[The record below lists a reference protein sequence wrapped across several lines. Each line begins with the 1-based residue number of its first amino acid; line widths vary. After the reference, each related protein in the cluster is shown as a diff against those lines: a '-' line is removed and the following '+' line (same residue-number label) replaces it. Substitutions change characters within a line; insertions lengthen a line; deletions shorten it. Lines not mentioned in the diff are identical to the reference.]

1 MKYEFTEETITF
13 GDVECRRIV
22 ACKDFGDVKKGDLG
36 GYIADGS
43 TLSQSGTCWIYED
56 SKVGNGCHV
65 FSNAKVRD
73 SKIQG
78 TALLGNCELVDSV
91 LCGNSLSRINIS
103 DNAYVCDSVIYENVS
118 ISGDAVVYKS
128 IINANSMISDN
139 ARVYS
144 STFEKRAFITG
155 NSLINLVECTGD
167 FSIGGDSSITNSKLE
182 SLSGIIS
189 DNLHIR
195 YSTIVGRFDIFNGC
209 HRIYDSIVDISRHDV
224 SYLDHDI
231 IGMQPAA
238 TQNKYYRN

>member
-1 MKYEFTEETITF
+1 MKYEFTEETCTF

-43 TLSQSGTCWIYED
+43 TLSQSGTSWIYAD
-56 SKVGNGCHV
+56 SKVGNGCHI
-65 FSNAKVRD
+65 FSNAKVRN
-73 SKIQG
+73 SKIRG

-91 LCGNSLSRINIS
+91 VFANSLTRINIS

-128 IINANSMISDN
+128 IINANSMICDN
-139 ARVYS
+139 ARVYC
-144 STFEKRAFITG
+144 STLEKRAFITG
-155 NSLINLVECTGD
+155 NALVNLVECTGE
-167 FSIGGDSSITNSKLE
+167 FSIGGNSSITNSKLE

-195 YSTIVGRFDIFNGC
+195 DSTVIGRFDIFDGC
-209 HRIYDSIVDISRHDV
+209 QRIYDSTVDISHHDK

-231 IGMQPAA
+231 IGLQPS
-238 TQNKYYRN
+238 NKYYRK